1 MRSRL
6 LCKPRLAPAARVNF
20 ARRPT
25 ILAASTFFLCV
36 FQERPAAWA
45 FPASSGSCSS
55 RSTTSNNHLD
65 TAISMAKST
74 QELQSQWAGGIDVW
88 SAVPLA
94 NGETLA
100 IQNRVKRTSDGNDAS
115 EQDAWPDIVC
125 DSILYGFGAYNPRGQ
140 VISDEMNEQQ
150 RALLRADVQRGLLTD
165 AGATFWEAASLWEDG
180 SYEKGFI
187 VAIPSASSNSTLHQA
202 QSWVVDLATKYN
214 QGAIYKF
221 HFEEGRLMR
230 ETVPVLD
237 PGTDA
242 MVQVV
247 RDDIP
252 IPDSLFRK

>member
-1 MRSRL
+1 
-6 LCKPRLAPAARVNF
+6 
-20 ARRPT
+20 
-25 ILAASTFFLCV
+25 
-36 FQERPAAWA
+36 
-45 FPASSGSCSS
+45 
-55 RSTTSNNHLD
+55 
-65 TAISMAKST
+65 MAKTT

-100 IQNRVKRTSDGNDAS
+100 IQNRVKRTSDGNDDS
-115 EQDAWPDIVC
+115 EEDAWPEIVYN
-125 DSILYGFGAYNPRGQ
+125 SILYGFGAYNPRGQ
-140 VISDEMNEQQ
+140 VVSDEMNEQQ
-150 RALLRADVQRGLLTD
+150 HALLREDVQGGLLTD

-187 VAIPSASSNSTLHQA
+187 VAIPSTSSNSTLHQA

-252 IPDSLFRK
+252 IPASLFRK